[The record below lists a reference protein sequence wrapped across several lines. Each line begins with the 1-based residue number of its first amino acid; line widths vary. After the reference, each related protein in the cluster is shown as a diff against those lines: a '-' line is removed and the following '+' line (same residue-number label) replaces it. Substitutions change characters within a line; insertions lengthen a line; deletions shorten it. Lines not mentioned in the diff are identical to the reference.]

1 MSSPKKNRGTYHTL
15 DDILSFPSS
24 STTSAKAA
32 SPPVPTAA
40 TSPDDNGA
48 AKLPSSSATQQDDKK
63 GLLPQKAQEQLHK
76 ALADV
81 PEQPPACADLPIPA
95 SISRGHRSEAA
106 RSYGTLPFQ
115 FKRLFYSPNA
125 ADCRFGNRN
134 LKLVHRDP
142 HVYEVAD
149 FLSETE
155 YEHLEQLIEQQFGKF
170 SNSYTDEDVDA
181 QVVNGSRT
189 SAFISLRKGGGS
201 KVRSIENRA
210 SEIVGLA
217 PENVEPLQL
226 VGYRHMESFD
236 VHHDMG
242 TLNTETGEVE
252 AVSPRRL
259 ITFFVYLNTLPRG
272 QGHTVFPLLDGGRFS
287 VQPKR
292 LKALLWCN
300 VLENGAPDPR
310 LIHRADPVREEGHLK
325 FGINIWITDKN
336 LGALS
341 FSTSGA
347 ILDPN
352 KIIPGKRTILVM
364 IDPPCTVCKSRDRQQ
379 FLSACD
385 HCDVSYHRQCLL
397 PEARPPPPNGPRKF
411 WTCPMCPGKRPRPGD
426 FCEVCGGG
434 DREHLI
440 VLCDTCERGFHTTCL
455 GMRKVP
461 KESYYCEPCQVKQE
475 AKERADKAREEG
487 ACQACGGME
496 EPHRILLCDGCDGE
510 WHLACVGLKRVPRK
524 EFWFCRAC
532 AKGGKKT
539 QKEEGGKKK

>member
-1 MSSPKKNRGTYHTL
+1 MQHG
-15 DDILSFPSS
+15 
-24 STTSAKAA
+24 
-32 SPPVPTAA
+32 
-40 TSPDDNGA
+40 DN
-48 AKLPSSSATQQDDKK
+48 
-63 GLLPQKAQEQLHK
+63 
-76 ALADV
+76 V
-81 PEQPPACADLPIPA
+81 PEQPHQDLPIPA
-95 SISRGHRSEAA
+95 SLSRCHRSEAA

-115 FKRLFYSPNA
+115 FKRLFFSPNA
-125 ADCRFGNRN
+125 GDCRFGNRN

-155 YEHLEQLIEQQFGKF
+155 YEHLEQVIEQHFGKF

-181 QVVNGSRT
+181 KVVSGSRT

-201 KVRSIENRA
+201 KMRSIESRA

-226 VGYRHMESFD
+226 VGYRHMDRFD
-236 VHHDMG
+236 IHHDMG
-242 TLNTETGEVE
+242 TYNKETGEVE

-272 QGHTVFPLLDGGRFS
+272 QGHTVFPKLEGGRFS

-300 VLENGAPDPR
+300 VLANGAPDPR

-336 LGALS
+336 LGVLT
-341 FSTSGA
+341 FSTTHGV

-352 KIIPGKRTILVM
+352 KIIPGKRTILAM
-364 IDPPCTVCKSRDRQQ
+364 IDPPCHVCKSRDRQQ
-379 FLSACD
+379 FLKACD
-385 HCDVSYHRQCLL
+385 NCDISYHRHCLL
-397 PEARPPPPNGPRKF
+397 PEARPPPHNGPRRF
-411 WTCPMCPGKRPRPGD
+411 WACPLCPGKRPRPGD
-426 FCEVCGGG
+426 FCEVCGAG

-461 KESYYCEPCQVKQE
+461 KESYYCDPCQAKQE
-475 AKERADKAREEG
+475 AKARADKARIEG
-487 ACQACGGME
+487 ACQACGGVE
-496 EPHRILLCDGCDGE
+496 DPHRILLCDGCDGE

-524 EFWFCRAC
+524 DWFCRAC
-532 AKGGKKT
+532 AKEMKK
-539 QKEEGGKKK
+539 KKKKKVCEEEGRE